1 MAALGEARASGAR
14 MQNANSNEYYMARIE
29 AERQAAM
36 IATCPQARRAH
47 EELALAYEQ
56 RIERAIEVS
65 QPHIR
70 SSNMR

>member
-1 MAALGEARASGAR
+1 
-14 MQNANSNEYYMARIE
+14 MQNANSNDYYLARIE

-47 EELALAYEQ
+47 EELVLAYEQ
-56 RIERAIEVS
+56 LIRGAPEVG
-65 QPHIR
+65 QPTLR